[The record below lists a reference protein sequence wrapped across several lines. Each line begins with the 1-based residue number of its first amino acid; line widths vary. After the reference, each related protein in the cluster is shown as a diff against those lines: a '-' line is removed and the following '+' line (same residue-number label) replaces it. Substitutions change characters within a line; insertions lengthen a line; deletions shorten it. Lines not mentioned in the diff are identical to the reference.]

1 MRKRVI
7 GVFVVA
13 AALTA
18 FSATPAKVS
27 TEAAAKVTTD
37 ANGSAFPAQNGPKVP
52 CPDWP
57 CN

>member
-18 FSATPAKVS
+18 FSVTP
-27 TEAAAKVTTD
+27 AKVTTD
-37 ANGSAFPAQNGPKVP
+37 ANGSAFPAQNGPKLP
-52 CPDWP
+52 CPEWP